1 MPPITTKAHPQ
12 LQTRFLLLSGV
23 SNEISYVLY
32 TRQNLLVQDNAP
44 LAILAFSDR
53 HLVGLG

>member
-1 MPPITTKAHPQ
+1 MPPITTKAH
-12 LQTRFLLLSGV
+12 LKTDALLLLSGV

-44 LAILAFSDR
+44 LAILAFSNR